1 MQKILTATHW
11 GIVYA
16 HVEDGKLVKL
26 TPFEKDRSPSPN
38 LESLARLPY
47 SDSRI
52 RYPMVRRGF
61 LEGNETPETRKRGK
75 DEFIRMSWDEALA
88 LVAKNLTH
96 CYDQY
101 GPSSIF
107 GQSYGWK
114 SPGSVNAAASLQRRL
129 LNILGGYT
137 AGTNSYSTAAIG
149 TILPYVTGMRDP
161 RVQSWEMLL
170 KHSDQI
176 VFWGCDPMVTN
187 DIDWMTTLHQG
198 KDYLN
203 QLKSSSIKT
212 IAINPVNPATGRELG
227 SEWIPVRPGTDC
239 ALMLGIIH
247 ELHTKGLI
255 DQDFIK
261 RCVAGWDQFMSYVL
275 GDTDGVIKTPQWAA
289 QECGVPAEK
298 IRELAHELK
307 SKRTMLMV
315 GWGMQRQ
322 QYGEQPTWMA
332 YALACAL
339 GQIGLPG
346 GGIGTNYH
354 YSSGGAVRTLGPV
367 LGSMP
372 TKVEPVKKYPASPVI
387 PVARFVD
394 MLENPGQ
401 TIRFNGKSVTYP
413 EIHMILWTGGNP
425 FGHQP
430 ETFRLEKAW
439 QKPDCIVVSDT
450 VWSPTA
456 RHADIVLPACTI
468 FEREDITS
476 IGTYTND
483 GIVMM
488 NRVIEPMYE
497 SKSDYWIY
505 SSLAEKL
512 GVAEVFTEGRT
523 ESDWM
528 RHFYEEARS
537 NSNSMPAFEEFKEK
551 GYLLFEKDEEAA
563 EYIDYA
569 EFRADPERHPLSTES
584 GKFQIYSEKIA
595 SYGYAECSGYPKYYE
610 PRAALADKAK
620 GYPLCLISCK
630 SKHRLHS
637 QLDNV
642 QYSKGTV
649 REPLLINKV
658 DAEERGIQND
668 DLIKVWND
676 EGGVVVRAE
685 VSDDIMRGSVRL
697 CHGAWFEPIET
708 EFGEF
713 DNHGNSNSL
722 TKDIPTSELAN
733 GNVAT
738 IGAVQVA
745 KLETEVPASDIWG
758 GIE

>member
-11 GIVYA
+11 GLVYA
-16 HVEDGKLVKL
+16 HVENGKLIKL
-26 TPFEKDRSPSPN
+26 TPHEKDPAPSPN
-38 LESLARLPY
+38 LEVLSRLPY
-47 SDSRI
+47 SQTRI

-61 LEGNETPETRKRGK
+61 LKGQETAATRRRGT
-75 DEFIRMSWDEALA
+75 DEFVRITWDKAMD
-88 LVAKNLTH
+88 LVADNLKN
-96 CYDQY
+96 CYDHCC
-101 GPSSIF
+101 PSSVF

-161 RVQSWEMLL
+161 KVQSWEILL
-170 KHSDQI
+170 KHSEQI
-176 VFWGCDPMVTN
+176 VFWGCDPIVTN
-187 DIDWMTTLHQG
+187 DVDWTSTLHQG
-198 KDYLN
+198 TDYLRR
-203 QLKSSSIKT
+203 LKATSIKT
-212 IAINPVNPATGRELG
+212 LAINPVKPETARELG
-227 SEWIPVRPGTDC
+227 SEWIPVRPSTDC
-239 ALMLGIIH
+239 ALMLGLIH
-247 ELHTKGLI
+247 ELHINNLI
-255 DQDFIK
+255 DRDFIS
-261 RCVAGWDQFMSYVL
+261 RCVAGWDRFMEYVL
-275 GDTDGVIKTPQWAA
+275 GKTDGTVKSAEWASA
-289 QECGVPAEK
+289 ECGVPAET
-298 IRELAHELK
+298 IRRLAYELK
-307 SKRTMLMV
+307 SGRTMLMI

-322 QYGEQPTWMA
+322 QFGEQPTWMA

-339 GQIGLPG
+339 GQIGLAG

-354 YSSGGAVRTLGPV
+354 YSSGGAVRCVGPI

-372 TKVEPVKKYPASPVI
+372 AKVEPVRKYPKAPVI

-394 MLENPGQ
+394 MLENPGK
-401 TIRFNGKSVTYP
+401 TIRFNGKEVTYP

-425 FGHQP
+425 FAHQP

-456 RHADIVLPACTI
+456 RHADIVLPACTS

-497 SKSDYWIY
+497 SRSDYWIY
-505 SSLAEKL
+505 SHLAEKL
-512 GVAEVFTEGRT
+512 GVSERFTEGRS
-523 ESDWM
+523 ESEWI
-528 RHFYEEARS
+528 RKFYEDARKS
-537 NSNSMPAFEEFKEK
+537 CCSMPDFETFKEL
-551 GYLLFEKDEEAA
+551 GCLFFEKDSADSSF
-563 EYIDYA
+563 IDYA
-569 EFRADPERHPLSTES
+569 DFRADPASHPLATES

-595 SYGYAECSGYPKYYE
+595 AYGYADCSGYPRYFE
-610 PRAALADKAK
+610 PRSAISDHNK
-620 GYPLCLISCK
+620 GYPIRFISSK
-630 SKHRLHS
+630 SKYRLHS

-642 QYSKGTV
+642 QYPQEQGNV
-649 REPLLINKV
+649 REPLLINTS
-658 DAEERGIQND
+658 DAEERGIQNG

-676 EGGVVVRAE
+676 EGCIIARTE
-685 VSDDIMRGSVRL
+685 VSDDIMAGCARL
-697 CHGAWFEPIET
+697 CHGGWFEPVD
-708 EFGEF
+708 GF

-722 TKDIPTSELAN
+722 TKDVPTSELAN

-745 KLETEVPASDIWG
+745 KLKDEVPQSCIWQE
-758 GIE
+758 IV